1 MTPKPTNSPA
11 INDLATE
18 DLVRQFKLG
27 SNREECFEKIYS
39 RHSGMVTRFFIRKG
53 FPRHEAVDLAQ
64 ETFISV
70 YKGLDD
76 FRQDD
81 RFKSWLF
88 TIALNIFRSEL
99 ERRGAKKRAARTLSL
114 DQEYTNSQGDSFT
127 LGASVAD
134 TGLSPEEE
142 ILHAEELALLHAVM
156 LELPDQQRRCVHMRV
171 VEGCTYQEI
180 ADRLGIALG
189 TVKAHIFQ
197 AKASMRNKFRPFF
210 EQKDMEN

>member
-1 MTPKPTNSPA
+1 MNPA
-11 INDLATE
+11 SGERTTE

-27 SNREECFEKIYS
+27 SNREECFEEIYT
-39 RHSGMVTRFFIRKG
+39 RHCGMVTRFFMRKG
-53 FPRHEAVDLAQ
+53 FPRDEAVDLAQ

-76 FRQDD
+76 FRQED

-88 TIALNIFRSEL
+88 TIALNTFRSEL

-114 DQEYTNSQGDSFT
+114 DQEYTNSQGDSYT

-134 TGLSPEEE
+134 LGLSPEEE
-142 ILHAEELALLHAVM
+142 ILHAEELALLRAVM
-156 LELPDQQRRCVHMRV
+156 LELPDQQRRCVHLRI

-180 ADRLGIALG
+180 ADRLDIALG

-197 AKASMRNKFRPFF
+197 AKASMKNKFRPYFD
-210 EQKDMEN
+210 QKDMEN

>member
-1 MTPKPTNSPA
+1 
-11 INDLATE
+11 
-18 DLVRQFKLG
+18 
-27 SNREECFEKIYS
+27 
-39 RHSGMVTRFFIRKG
+39 MVTRFFMRKG
-53 FPRHEAVDLAQ
+53 FPRDEAADLAQ
-64 ETFISV
+64 ETFISA

-88 TIALNIFRSEL
+88 TIAMNIFRSEL
-99 ERRGAKKRAARTLSL
+99 ERRSAKKRAARTLSL
-114 DQEYTNSQGDSFT
+114 DQEYTNSQGDNYT

-142 ILHAEELALLHAVM
+142 ILHAEELALLRICM
-156 LELPDQQRRCVHMRV
+156 QELPDQQRRCVHLRV

-180 ADRLGIALG
+180 ADRLDIALG

-197 AKASMRNKFRPFF
+197 AKASMKNKFRPYF